1 VADNGR
7 QVALQIDALMEIPMK
22 TSKPW
27 TNETF
32 TKRVD
37 HEAGR
42 HRPPR
47 TPRGARVC
55 QHCGAVYE
63 KRRWVAAASTRS
75 ASLRALA
82 APALTIC
89 PACRM
94 IADQRFGGEVRIS
107 GGYVPAHRAAIER
120 LVRNEAARAAE
131 DNPTAAIVS
140 LDRPAPRRLVVR
152 TTTEHLAQ
160 RIGHALHKAMH
171 GQVRYRFSHEN
182 KFAHVTWTRDE

>member
-1 VADNGR
+1 MR
-7 QVALQIDALMEIPMK
+7 SP
-22 TSKPW
+22 KPW

-37 HEAGR
+37 HEAGK
-42 HRPPR
+42 HRGPR
-47 TPRGARVC
+47 TPPGPRVC
-55 QHCGAVYE
+55 ERCGAVYE
-63 KRRWVAAASTRS
+63 KRRWSVAGSMRA

-82 APALTIC
+82 APVLTTC

-94 IADQRFGGEVRIS
+94 AAEHRFGGEVRIT
-107 GGYVPAHRAAIER
+107 GAYVPAHRAAIER

-131 DNPTAAIVS
+131 DNPTATIISVDLA
-140 LDRPAPRRLVVR
+140 APSRVIVR

-171 GQVRYRFSHEN
+171 GRVRYRFSHEN